1 MRIPDY
7 INKVINILNENGYEA
22 YLVGG
27 CVRDYMMGK
36 TQHDFDLTT
45 NALPG
50 EMLQVFADYRIIETG
65 IKHGTVTVVS
75 DGENVEITTY
85 RIDGKYLDNRRPESV
100 TFTRNLQED
109 LSRRDFTV
117 NAMAFSPVG
126 GLVDI
131 FGGCDDLK
139 RKIIR
144 CVGDP
149 DTRFN
154 EDGLRIMRALRFSSV
169 LGFTIDSET
178 AKSIRKNKEL
188 LKNIS
193 AERIYSELKKL
204 LCGVGAAEVL
214 ASYADVMSVIFPYFA
229 EHKNIYMTNVL
240 KIGSVDCDV
249 ITRFS
254 ALFFGIGQS
263 DVRALMHLLKPDNKT
278 LSSVVKLSEKLNEK
292 DIGCDTVSVRRL
304 MSFFDAEDMMRFM
317 CIMQIYRSDFAY
329 DKFVNEYM
337 HQLEINPC
345 VKISDLAV
353 NGKDIMSFGIN
364 HGAKI
369 GETLKAVLD
378 AVIEDRCANDYES
391 IKEYIIKNGIGQ

>member
-1 MRIPDY
+1 MKIPDY

-50 EMLQVFADYRIIETG
+50 EMLQVLADYRIIETG

-85 RIDGKYLDNRRPESV
+85 RIDGKYLDNRRPDSV
-100 TFTRNLQED
+100 TFTRNLEED

-144 CVGDP
+144 CVGVP

-178 AKSIRKNKEL
+178 SKSIRKNKEL

-204 LCGVGAAEVL
+204 LCGAGAAEVL
-214 ASYADVMSVIFPYFA
+214 ASYADVMGVIFPYFA
-229 EHKNIYMTNVL
+229 EHKSIYMTNVL

-249 ITRFS
+249 ITRFA
-254 ALFFGIGQS
+254 ALFFDIGQS

-292 DIGCDTVSVRRL
+292 DIGCDAASVRRL
-304 MSFFDAEDMMRFM
+304 MSFFDSEDMMRFI

-337 HQLEINPC
+337 HQLEIKPC

-353 NGKDIMSFGIN
+353 NGKDIMSFGIKQR
-364 HGAKI
+364 AQI
-369 GETLKAVLD
+369 GEILKDVLN